1 MPHKKIKIYYAKTQ
15 LPNGNRP
22 TVKEHCDS
30 VSQYAALYGQPLGME
45 EDARLAGLLHD
56 FGKYSL
62 TFDDVMQGLRSGI
75 DHALCGAALIWSLQK
90 RPKGIRYRAVIEAIN
105 GHHDGLQYI
114 GSISSALEA
123 NLIDEKPVSINVD
136 KYSALNGKA
145 QYQSAIDEFLRDHPD
160 YRFPKLA
167 SNGLVGMT
175 NLEKMLYTRMLF
187 SCLVDAD
194 YSVSAFE
201 ANDRYFFEAEKDTF
215 DAKRYLSSLY
225 SVRESIKQNSAA
237 DPMLNR
243 LRDDVFEQCGNCGES
258 SSGGIFTLTAP
269 TGTGKTLAL
278 LHFALRH
285 ARKTGKRRIIIVL
298 PFLTLAE
305 QNTRTYEQIIPE
317 ILVDHSQSELPETAW
332 EFSSRW
338 SVPFVITTSV
348 KFFETLFSSRP
359 TDCRKLHRIA
369 NSIVVFDEAQSL
381 PPEVTTATLR
391 AVKEL
396 CDRYHTTMVFST
408 ATQPSFDAIRS
419 LEWTSVEI
427 LPDYHRLYDALR
439 RTKVEWHLQNAIP
452 LDTIAD
458 EMSKQESVCAIL
470 NIRHH
475 ACKVYERL
483 AQIGGA
489 SVYLLTTDLCPKH
502 RSRIVREIKERI
514 RTGLPC
520 QVVATQ
526 CIEAGVDLDFKVMY
540 RTLAP
545 LESIIQAAGRCNRNG
560 KLESGRVVVFI
571 PDEPTLYPDRH
582 YGNAAEIVR
591 RQVAVDGIDINVPE
605 HIDRYYREL
614 FADCR
619 DKRALCEAID
629 YFDYEK
635 VDREYQLI
643 KDTGVRL
650 IVPYKG
656 EYELYQRIKGEV
668 LERGITSA
676 LMKQAAPITVNT
688 FVKGELEK
696 WVEPIY
702 YRVKGKRSDQSSGY
716 YVLRAQYE
724 HCYSDEMGLQLK
736 SEERRSEY
744 TEFCF

>member
-1 MPHKKIKIYYAKTQ
+1 M
-15 LPNGNRP
+15 
-22 TVKEHCDS
+22 
-30 VSQYAALYGQPLGME
+30 
-45 EDARLAGLLHD
+45 
-56 FGKYSL
+56 
-62 TFDDVMQGLRSGI
+62 
-75 DHALCGAALIWSLQK
+75 
-90 RPKGIRYRAVIEAIN
+90 
-105 GHHDGLQYI
+105 
-114 GSISSALEA
+114 
-123 NLIDEKPVSINVD
+123 
-136 KYSALNGKA
+136 
-145 QYQSAIDEFLRDHPD
+145 
-160 YRFPKLA
+160 
-167 SNGLVGMT
+167 
-175 NLEKMLYTRMLF
+175 
-187 SCLVDAD
+187 
-194 YSVSAFE
+194 
-201 ANDRYFFEAEKDTF
+201 
-215 DAKRYLSSLY
+215 
-225 SVRESIKQNSAA
+225 
-237 DPMLNR
+237 
-243 LRDDVFEQCGNCGES
+243 
-258 SSGGIFTLTAP
+258 TAP

-285 ARKTGKRRIIIVL
+285 ARKTGKKRIIIVL

-305 QNTRTYEQIIPE
+305 QNASTYEQIIPE
-317 ILVDHSQSELPETAW
+317 ILVDHSQSELPESAW
-332 EFSSRW
+332 ELSSRW

-348 KFFETLFSSRP
+348 KFFEALFSNRP

-381 PPEVTTATLR
+381 PPEVTTATLK

-396 CDRYHTTMVFST
+396 CDRYDTTMVFST

-439 RTKVEWHLQNAIP
+439 RTKVEWHLQNAIS

-483 AQIGGA
+483 AQKCGD
-489 SVYLLTTDLCPKH
+489 SVYLLTTDLSPKH

-514 RTGLPC
+514 RAGLPC

-526 CIEAGVDLDFKVMY
+526 CIEAGVDLDFKAMY
-540 RTLAP
+540 RALAP

-560 KLESGRVVVFI
+560 KFEVGKVVVFI
-571 PDEPTLYPDRH
+571 PDEPTLYPDSH

-591 RQVAVDGIDINVPE
+591 RQVAVDGIDINAPE

-635 VDREYQLI
+635 VNREYQLI
-643 KDTGVRL
+643 KDTGVRV

-656 EYELYQRIKGEV
+656 EDELYQHIKEEL
-668 LERGITSA
+668 LERGITAA

-696 WVEPIY
+696 WAEPIY
-702 YRVKGKRSDQSSGY
+702 YRVKGQRSDQPSGY

-724 HCYSDEMGLQLK
+724 HLYTDEMGLQLNREKHK
-736 SEERRSEY
+736 SED